1 MVRVSSLLRTLKL
14 AILEFS
20 NKKTIVFSMY
30 LRKTRVFNATNI
42 GINPDMSTKKVH
54 ISGKIQRMRENNDG
68 GTGVQ

>member
-1 MVRVSSLLRTLKL
+1 MFAKKCPHLMVRVSSLLRTLKL

-42 GINPDMSTKKVH
+42 GINPDMSTKKF
-54 ISGKIQRMRENNDG
+54 NNY
-68 GTGVQ
+68 GTNQLS